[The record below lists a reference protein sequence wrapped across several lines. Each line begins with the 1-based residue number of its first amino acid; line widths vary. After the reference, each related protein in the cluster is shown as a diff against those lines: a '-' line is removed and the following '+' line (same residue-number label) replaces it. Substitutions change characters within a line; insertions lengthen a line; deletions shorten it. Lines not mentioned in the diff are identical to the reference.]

1 MVLAKTELLYY
12 LALLLLNN
20 YAQEASLLVT
30 SSGCEENSKAKTASV
45 CGHFFVITKLFFFE
59 CSLILP
65 RKKESPFS
73 SIKVWMFSIVIWMGI
88 SSRGLRLNVCGSRED
103 VTLQRQCEQ

>member
-1 MVLAKTELLYY
+1 M
-12 LALLLLNN
+12 LLLLNN

-30 SSGCEENSKAKTASV
+30 GSGCEENSKAKAASV
-45 CGHFFVITKLFFFE
+45 CGHFFVITNLFFFE

-73 SIKVWMFSIVIWMGI
+73 SIKVWMLSIVIWMGI
-88 SSRGLRLNVCGSRED
+88 SSRGLASMSVVQGRMSLFRDSVSNREAGE
-103 VTLQRQCEQ
+103 VSE